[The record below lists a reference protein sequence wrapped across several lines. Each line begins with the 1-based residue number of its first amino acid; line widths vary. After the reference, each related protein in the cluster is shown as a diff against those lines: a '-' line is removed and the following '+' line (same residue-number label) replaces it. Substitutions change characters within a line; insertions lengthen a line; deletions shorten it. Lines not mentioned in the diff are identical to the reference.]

1 MNGISDFKV
10 LRSGAG
16 YYIGRT
22 IGGHIPYS
30 RDSREY
36 WKTAEEP
43 LWLFFQGNGLS
54 AAIPDF

>member
-36 WKTAEEP
+36 WKTQEEATEA
-43 LWLFFQGNGLS
+43 LLS
-54 AAIPDF
+54 GKWTLRSHP

>member
-36 WKTAEEP
+36 WKTAEEATEA
-43 LWLFFQGNGLS
+43 LLS
-54 AAIPDF
+54 GKWTLRSHP

>member
-22 IGGHIPYS
+22 IGNHIPYS

-36 WKTAEEP
+36 WKTAEETTAA
-43 LWLFFQGNGLS
+43 LLS
-54 AAIPDF
+54 GKWTLRSHP

>member
-22 IGGHIPYS
+22 IGNHIPYS

-36 WKTAEEP
+36 WKTLEEAREALVKGTWTLRSHP
-43 LWLFFQGNGLS
+43 
-54 AAIPDF
+54 

>member
-36 WKTAEEP
+36 WKTLEEAREALVKGTWTLRSHP
-43 LWLFFQGNGLS
+43 
-54 AAIPDF
+54 